1 MNESVVY
8 EFSASCRVQWQ
19 KKRWCLNHLSI
30 KISLCLIVT
39 GHPEETPKQRPDWA
53 AVPDRCSLWVPEE
66 GGGGAHCAQRTNCE
80 ILAII
85 KSNFHLVYFQFTN
98 SQLLGHILHFSQH
111 PKQIT
116 KCSESNIWKFYLLY
130 SSPCLVFRR
139 NVGLKEPNSRG
150 FVLRGTRSDRPDV
163 RYDSPARSKPQRT
176 GHKSIHTFIHD
187 LVLCWKL
194 GYLHIMGSIM
204 EGELLC
210 IYQRPI

>member
-8 EFSASCRVQWQ
+8 EFSASCLVQWQ
-19 KKRWCLNHLSI
+19 KKWWRLNHLSI
-30 KISLCLIVT
+30 KTSLCLIVT

-66 GGGGAHCAQRTNCE
+66 GGRRAHCAQRTNCE

-85 KSNFHLVYFQFTN
+85 KSNFHLVPTVNFWGTFCTFPNTSRQ
-98 SQLLGHILHFSQH
+98 
-111 PKQIT
+111 
-116 KCSESNIWKFYLLY
+116 KCSESNICKFYLY
-130 SSPCLVFRR
+130 SSLCLVFRR

-163 RYDSPARSKPQRT
+163 RYDSPARLKPQRT
-176 GHKSIHTFIHD
+176 GYKSIHTFIHN
-187 LVLCWKL
+187 LVLCWKFI
-194 GYLHIMGSIM
+194 GVYVGSYLHIMGSIM

-210 IYQRPI
+210 IYKHPI